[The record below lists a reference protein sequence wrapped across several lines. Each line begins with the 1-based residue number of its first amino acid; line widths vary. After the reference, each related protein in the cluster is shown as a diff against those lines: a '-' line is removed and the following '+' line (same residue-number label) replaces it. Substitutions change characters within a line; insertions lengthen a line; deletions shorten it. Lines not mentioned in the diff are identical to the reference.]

1 VNARVEDNE
10 SDEGIEAK
18 TPGGFSLKAR
28 GKETP
33 LWVLIIALVGALG
46 FGGWTHAGK
55 TSEEHAEIKRGFDEV
70 SYLLSLPQA
79 EREKLNLNM
88 PESLR
93 SKTRRRRD
101 E

>member
-1 VNARVEDNE
+1 V
-10 SDEGIEAK
+10 
-18 TPGGFSLKAR
+18 
-28 GKETP
+28 
-33 LWVLIIALVGALG
+33 
-46 FGGWTHAGK
+46 
-55 TSEEHAEIKRGFDEV
+55 
-70 SYLLSLPQA
+70 SLPQA